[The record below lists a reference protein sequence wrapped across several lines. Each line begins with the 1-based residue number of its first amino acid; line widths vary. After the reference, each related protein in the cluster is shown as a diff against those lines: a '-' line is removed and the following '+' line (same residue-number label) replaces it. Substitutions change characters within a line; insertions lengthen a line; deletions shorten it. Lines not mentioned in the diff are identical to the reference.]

1 MNKILDNQLTQNA
14 DDGRFDIAFQAIARF
29 FGRPASPTV
38 LFSGIPFDPA
48 AVELEDVERLGTRIG
63 LEVVELPSKK
73 ISSGDF
79 EPPVL
84 LELADGQF
92 IAILEN
98 VGPSRYS
105 CSRTNEGAPGEIGL
119 DELKQKGINRAFA
132 FSTIYVNSA
141 ERAEVGGAAAMENR
155 HWLFGTMSA
164 FWRGYVHVALAAA
177 FINIIALASPLF
189 IKNVYDR
196 VLPNKATSTLVVL
209 ASGVVIAL
217 LFGLLLNRARAAI
230 IDHTGRAAEQKISYI
245 LLDKVLHSSL
255 AARPRSTGEYA
266 NRISQFEFVREFFT
280 SNTIATLIDGL
291 FIFVFL
297 FVIYLIA
304 GWLFVIPLIAF
315 AVTLVI
321 GMIAQY
327 RIGKLVTRAANE
339 AAQRQSL
346 LVETISTIET
356 VKVLRAEK
364 PILRKWT
371 ELTKNASRTSEQI
384 KQLSS
389 AAANTTQFVQQLVSV
404 AIIIAGA
411 YEFSAGNVSTGEI
424 IAVVMLAARAIAP
437 LGQIA
442 MTLARIRQA
451 LLSLR
456 ILNGIM
462 KQEEDRPN
470 TVGFV
475 NREIKSG
482 AFAFQDVAFAY
493 PGTDHPV
500 LRGININVKPGE
512 RVGII
517 GRIGSGKTTLGRLL
531 GGLYTTEIGRVLVD
545 GIDIRQYHPA
555 EIRSAVS
562 IVGQSVDLFSGTLK
576 ENIQLGRPDASD
588 AEIIEAA
595 KLSGVEEFAA
605 QHPAGYDMPIG
616 ERGENLSGGQRQ
628 SVAIARLLLM
638 KPKIVFLDEPSGSMD
653 LASERQLIKNL
664 RNAFQNDVTLVIS
677 THRYSLLDIVDR
689 LVVLDRG
696 TVIADGPKEQVLSA
710 LAARAKAANE
720 AAGASK

>member
-1 MNKILDNQLTQNA
+1 MDTVLNKAPSSALG
-14 DDGRFDIAFQAIARF
+14 DGRFDMAFQSIARF

-48 AVELEDVERLGTRIG
+48 AIELEDVERLGNRIG
-63 LEVVELPSKK
+63 LEVAEIPAKK
-73 ISSGDF
+73 VSSGEF
-79 EPPVL
+79 EPPMLV
-84 LELADGQF
+84 EMDDGQF

-98 VGPSRYS
+98 IRGARYS
-105 CSRTNEGAPGEIGL
+105 CSKTSETAPEEIDL
-119 DELKQKGINRAFA
+119 EALKQRGVKRAFG

-141 ERAEVGGAAAMENR
+141 ERAEVGGAASIENR
-155 HWLFGTMSA
+155 HWLFGTMRA

-196 VLPNKATSTLVVL
+196 VLPNKATSTLIVL
-209 ASGVVIAL
+209 ASGVILAL
-217 LFGLLLNRARAAI
+217 FFSLLLNRARAAI
-230 IDHTGRAAEQKISYI
+230 IDHTGRNAEQKISYI
-245 LLDKVLHSSL
+245 LFDKVLHSSL

-280 SNTIATLIDGL
+280 SNTIATIIDGL
-291 FIFVFL
+291 FIFIFL

-304 GWLFVIPLIAF
+304 GWLFVIPLVAF
-315 AVTLVI
+315 VVTLII
-321 GMIAQY
+321 GLVAQY

-346 LVETISTIET
+346 LVEAISTIET
-356 VKVLRAEK
+356 VKILRAEK

-389 AAANTTQFVQQLVSV
+389 AAANITQFVQQIVSV
-404 AIIIAGA
+404 VIIIAGS
-411 YEFSAGNVSTGEI
+411 YEFAAGNVSTGEI
-424 IAVVMLAARAIAP
+424 IAVVMLASRAIAP
-437 LGQIA
+437 LSQIA
-442 MTLARIRQA
+442 MTLARLRQA
-451 LLSLR
+451 LLSLK

-462 KQEEDRPN
+462 KQPEDRPN

-482 AFAFQDVAFAY
+482 DFAFQDVAFAY
-493 PGTDHPV
+493 PGTDYPV
-500 LRGININVKPGE
+500 LRGINLNVKAGE

-531 GGLYTTEIGRVLVD
+531 GGLYTTEIGRVLID

-576 ENIQLGRPDASD
+576 ENIQLGRPDAND
-588 AEIIEAA
+588 EEIIDAA
-595 KLSGVEEFAA
+595 KRSGVEEFAT

-664 RNAFQNDVTLVIS
+664 RNAFKNDVTLVIS
-677 THRYSLLDIVDR
+677 THRYSLLEIVDR
-689 LVVLDRG
+689 LVVLERG
-696 TVIADGPKEQVLSA
+696 MVVADGPKDQVLSA
-710 LAARAKAANE
+710 LAARAKAATE
-720 AAGASK
+720 AGANA